1 MNRAWPLAAIFV
13 AILGS
18 VALALGCAGVKPTA
32 TTGTGGTGNVL
43 GIGGSGGAVTT
54 PMPCQ
59 GLCTDFKADPVIIS
73 PAPANAATIFGSA
86 GSGSPGGPCLLEPQ
100 DNSLFPN
107 NWLRPRF
114 RFTAGQGL
122 YEIRL
127 HASNQA
133 NDQVIYTTDTTWTME
148 KMMWTNLAA
157 HTRDLPIE
165 VTVRSAPPGGGT
177 VQLGSKVTFTIAP
190 VGAYGK
196 LVYWS
201 TSGTTYFNGKPNG
214 TETVLSGF
222 AVGDE
227 GVIEVLRP
235 YVGTTP
241 QVAMQ
246 TYDQGANLRPVTC
259 IGCHTSTPDGAYIAF
274 NDFDPW
280 GAVLA
285 SGSSPGAK
293 PPSTLLGV
301 GGTAAIT
308 QPWVGI
314 TSFSPKHWAPGDHIM
329 VAPLG
334 TCTVN
339 NVPLQ
344 PCNSGNAQDMDQQ
357 SGLAWFDL
365 ESAAM
370 PMMNNLATSL
380 RGSAWNWIYAPTTGL
395 YAAAP
400 SWSHDGTKVLFT
412 MTDKVKSGRLSTSAN
427 AHLYT
432 VPYSKTSAQTPT
444 AVALTGPAN
453 RVEYYGALSADD
465 RFVAYNENA
474 SADAN
479 ATHRSLDSMDWGTSN
494 EFLDGMYAQPNTE
507 IYVSLAA
514 GDMKR
519 RLSANDPPLCPS
531 GQPQQPKSPG
541 LNNSWPKWSPQV
553 DTAGNRTYYWL
564 IFSSWRDGGH
574 YGTGGPIAQLYMT
587 AVTYDEI
594 NIQTNYPAIYLW
606 NQPAT
611 SSNHTPAWDRFQI
624 PDVM

>member
-1 MNRAWPLAAIFV
+1 MNRARLFAALGG
-13 AILGS
+13 AI
-18 VALALGCAGVKPTA
+18 VLALGCAGVKPGATA
-32 TTGTGGTGNVL
+32 GSGGTGNVL
-43 GIGGSGGAVTT
+43 GGGGSGGMMTQ

-59 GLCTDFKADPVIIS
+59 GKCIDFKPAPIMEGS
-73 PAPANAATIFGSA
+73 PPANAATIFGPA
-86 GSGSPGGPCLLEPQ
+86 GSGSSGGPCMLEPQ

-114 RFTAGQGL
+114 RFTTSFAAGQGL

-127 HASNQA
+127 HAANQQD
-133 NDQVIYTTDTTWTME
+133 DQVVYTTETTWTMKKE
-148 KMMWTNLAA
+148 LWTNLAV
-157 HTRDLPIE
+157 HTRDMPIE
-165 VTVRSAPPGGGT
+165 VTVRSAPIAGGT
-177 VQLGSKVTFTIAP
+177 VQLGSKVYFTIAP
-190 VGAYGK
+190 VGANGN

-201 TSGTTYFNGKPNG
+201 TSGTTYFNGQPKG
-214 TETVLSGF
+214 TETVLNGF

-227 GVIEVLRP
+227 GVVEVLSP
-235 YVGTTP
+235 FVGTTP

-246 TYDQGANLRPVTC
+246 TYDQGLTPRAVTC

-274 NDFDPW
+274 NDFYPW

-285 SGSSPGAK
+285 SGTSAGAK
-293 PPSTLLGV
+293 PPATILGV

-314 TSFSPKHWAPGDHIM
+314 TSFSPKHWSDGDHTM

-334 TCTVN
+334 TCVVN

-344 PCNSGNAQDMDQQ
+344 PCNRGNGQDGDQQ
-357 SGLAWFDL
+357 PGLAWFNL

-370 PMMNNLATSL
+370 PDLNNLPASL
-380 RGSAWNWIYAPTTGL
+380 RGSAWNWIYAPQTGL

-400 SWSHDGTKVLFT
+400 SWSHDGNSVLFT

-432 VPYSKTSAQTPT
+432 VPYSKTAAQQPT
-444 AVALTGPAN
+444 ALSVTGPAN
-453 RVEYYGALSADD
+453 RVEYYGTFSADD
-465 RFVAYNENA
+465 RMIAFNENA

-494 EFLDGMYAQPNTE
+494 EYLDGMYAQPKTE
-507 IYVSLAA
+507 IYVVPS
-514 GDMKR
+514 GGGMKR
-519 RLSANDPPLCPS
+519 RLDANDPPQCP
-531 GQPQQPKSPG
+531 GQPMSPG
-541 LNNSWPKWSPQV
+541 INNNWPKWSPQV
-553 DTAGNRTYYWL
+553 ETAGNRTYYWL
-564 IFSSWRDGGH
+564 IFSSWREGDH
-574 YGTGGPIAQLYMT
+574 YPTGGPIAQLYLT
-587 AVTYDEI
+587 AVTMDEI
-594 NIQTNYPAIYLW
+594 NTQTNYPAIYLW

>member
-1 MNRAWPLAAIFV
+1 MSRALPLAAIGGV
-13 AILGS
+13 
-18 VALALGCAGVKPTA
+18 VLALGCAGVKTNA
-32 TTGTGGTGNVL
+32 TTATGGTGNVL
-43 GIGGSGGAVTT
+43 GTGGTGGGVTP

-59 GLCTDFKADPVIIS
+59 GLCTDFSSMPIMVGNV
-73 PAPANAATIFGSA
+73 PANAPTIFGDPGTGSA
-86 GSGSPGGPCLLEPQ
+86 GGPCLIEPQ

-114 RFTAGQGL
+114 RFTSGQGL

-127 HASNQA
+127 HAANQA
-133 NDQVIYTTDTTWTME
+133 SDQVVYTTDTTWTME
-148 KMMWTNLAA
+148 KKMWTNLAV
-157 HTRDLPIE
+157 HTRDMAIE

-177 VQLGSKVTFTIAP
+177 VQLGSKIHFTIAP
-190 VGAYGK
+190 VGANGK

-241 QVAMQ
+241 QVQMQ
-246 TYDQGANLRPVTC
+246 TYDQGANLRAVTC

-274 NDFDPW
+274 NDFYPW

-285 SGSSPGAK
+285 SGSTPGAK
-293 PPSTLLGV
+293 PPSTILGV

-314 TSFSPKHWAPGDHIM
+314 TTFSPAHWADRDHMM

-334 TCTVN
+334 TCNVN
-339 NVPLQ
+339 GVPLQ

-370 PMMNNLATSL
+370 PMMSNLGASL
-380 RGSAWNWIYAPTTGL
+380 RGSAWNWIYAPQTGM

-400 SWSHDGTKVLFT
+400 SWSHDGANVVFT

-432 VPYSKTSAQTPT
+432 VPYSKTSPQPAT
-444 AVALTGPAN
+444 ALALTGPAN

-465 RFVAYNENA
+465 KFVAYNENA

-479 ATHRSLDSMDWGTSN
+479 ATHRSLDMMDWGTSN
-494 EFLDGMYAQPNTE
+494 EYLDGMYAQPKTE

-519 RLSANDPPLCPS
+519 RLTANDPPQCP
-531 GQPQQPKSPG
+531 GQPASPG
-541 LNNSWPKWSPQV
+541 INNSWPKWSPQV
-553 DTAGNRTYYWL
+553 ETSGNRTYYWL
-564 IFSSWRDGGH
+564 IFSSWRDGNH
-574 YGTGGPIAQLYMT
+574 YSTGGPIAQLYMT
-587 AVTYDEI
+587 AVTMDEI